1 MNVLRNWSYLNKS
14 LGWWF
19 SPICQGWK
27 SCWRRANRCL
37 ANGALTHCDKTTSTR
52 KEMGRDPRM
61 KVDTRFWGWPQ
72 QHSTSSLPLVSM
84 GCFFYIRNVLL
95 LYSLSV
101 DISPPLS
108 LSLYLYICIINI
120 NASTCWSPPFF
131 AWAGRF
137 FFGRQSVD
145 DSSGNG
151 VWKSHYGS
159 VRAARGFDSRIIMR
173 HSLFRAKRTDSDI
186 IASYR
191 DHKVSAGRDAAQSP
205 TAFNFIISSPHPRG
219 RLLHPTTDDT
229 EK

>member
-1 MNVLRNWSYLNKS
+1 MGHLHIVTRQHRLEKRW
-14 LGWWF
+14 GGGGI
-19 SPICQGWK
+19 PGWK
-27 SCWRRANRCL
+27 LIPVFGVGRS
-37 ANGALTHCDKTTSTR
+37 STR
-52 KEMGRDPRM
+52 RRLSP
-61 KVDTRFWGWPQ
+61 
-72 QHSTSSLPLVSM
+72 SSLWTA
-84 GCFFYIRNVLL
+84 FFYIRNVLL